1 MIKIGNSWDDILE
14 EEVNKE
20 YFTNIIK
27 IIREERTLYK
37 VFPEESNIF
46 NAFRLTDYKDVKVVI
61 LGQDPYHGF
70 GQANGLAF
78 SVQRDIKIPPSLKNI
93 YLELESDLGISTPK
107 HGDLSSWAEAG
118 ILLLNT
124 ALTVRESTPNSH
136 SKIGWSIF
144 TDKVIKILNNHD
156 KPIVFLLWG
165 NNARMKK
172 SLITNNKHLILEA
185 PHPSP
190 FSVHKGFFGC
200 KHFSKAND
208 FLSKHNRALN
218 WNVSV

>member
-172 SLITNNKHLILEA
+172 TLITNNKHLILEA

-218 WNVSV
+218 WNISV